1 MRLVFLFSL
10 FFAISFSALCQDDDC
25 YYYDESPVYMATVKL
40 NIYEH
45 MSSES
50 AVIGEVPKGAK
61 VYVTDSFFG
70 ETGWWEICYKGI
82 TGQVKKSGLTK
93 AKKAQSTPKEERP
106 NIEPSKPKNDEGDEQ
121 EVEDIGFNPFI
132 GQTTSAVNFRQEP
145 TTKSSVIKQFK
156 SGATVYVFSDKTISG
171 FYKVIDVETGKIG
184 WASKNYIRKEK
195 DAEVDYEGGFQKTG
209 TSSSSNSEVLIKNL
223 SNLTISLI
231 VGDEMFSLSPKSEK
245 TVFIAPGNKYY
256 VASAPVVIPASGYQ
270 KFEGSSGYGWSFWV
284 ETSRY

>member
-1 MRLVFLFSL
+1 MRPGLLFCL
-10 FFAISFSALCQDDDC
+10 FFAMSFSALCQNDDC
-25 YYYDESPVYMATVKL
+25 YYDDSPLYMATVKL
-40 NIYEH
+40 NIYEY

-50 AVIGEVPKGAK
+50 AVIGEVPKGAT
-61 VYVTDSFFG
+61 VVVTESFFG

-93 AKKAQSTPKEERP
+93 AKKVQSTPNQERQ
-106 NIEPSKPKNDEGDEQ
+106 NIEPSKPKDEEGEEQ
-121 EVEDIGFNPFI
+121 QREDIGFNPFI
-132 GQTTSAVNFRQEP
+132 GQTTSAVNFRKEP

-184 WASKNYIRKEK
+184 WASKTYIKKEK

-209 TSSSSNSEVLIKNL
+209 ISSSLNSEVLIKNL

-231 VGDEMFSLSPKSEK
+231 VGDEMFSLSPKTEK
-245 TVFIAPGNKYY
+245 TVFIMPGSKYY
-256 VASAPVVIPASGYQ
+256 VASAPGVIPASGYQ

-284 ETSRY
+284 ERSK